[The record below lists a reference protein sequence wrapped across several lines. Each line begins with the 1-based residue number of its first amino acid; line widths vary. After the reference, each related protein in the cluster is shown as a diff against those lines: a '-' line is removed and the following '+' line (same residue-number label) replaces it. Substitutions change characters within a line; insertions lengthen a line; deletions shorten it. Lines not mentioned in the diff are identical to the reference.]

1 MIVGTIALLQGVAQ
15 EAMETADQTKAEA
28 AKGDRQAVRRLAAAA
43 QAANNAQGAQQP
55 TESTKRGLDANA

>member
-1 MIVGTIALLQGVAQ
+1 MIVGTIASLQSVAQ

-28 AKGDRQAVRRLAAAA
+28 AKGDQEAVRRLAAVA

-55 TESTKRGLDANA
+55 AESTKGGLDLLA